1 MTSPPTVEAELGFAR
16 PDQVTSDHERPGLLR
31 ARTAARGTLEVW
43 DFRACSLRDMAD
55 AGADAVGLETTGFEA
70 VDISANSPLQA
81 TLAQVA
87 ADDRI
92 SEDTDQA
99 LRDALHGTTLR
110 LANGRGLRID
120 FVSEDGLINRRGG
133 PNRLAVNQGGADGRN
148 GHDAAVGVH
157 ADQDV
162 FGVPLRKLMDGKAPD
177 VFRHR
182 TPDGR
187 NDDSPTFLLN
197 LWIPIQQVTNPLVFM
212 DRSTLDQQRHQL
224 RYGLP
229 VEGFLDRDE
238 DERINDIWKF
248 LPDPGQEFW
257 FRSEMGPGH
266 AYVFDTLGTPHG
278 AACLP
283 GEDALEMLYL
293 RLDEAC
299 AAAAAAEDE
308 AGLTELTATA
318 PPELPDVTTDAI
330 RVAHARM
337 ADVLGRAVADA
348 EWIAEARSAMDA
360 VIRKSVEMR
369 IVATL
374 VD

>member
-16 PDQVTSDHERPGLLR
+16 PDQVAPDHERPGLLR
-31 ARTAARGTLEVW
+31 ARTEARGTPEVW
-43 DFRACSLRDMAD
+43 DFRACALRDMVD

-70 VDISANSPLQA
+70 VDISVNGTLQA
-81 TLAQVA
+81 ALAQIA

-92 SEDTDQA
+92 SEDTDRS

-133 PNRLAVNQGGADGRN
+133 PNRLAVNRGGADGRN
-148 GHDAAVGVH
+148 GHDAAMGVH

-212 DRSTLDQQRHQL
+212 DRATLDQERHQL

-283 GEDALEMLYL
+283 GEDALEALYL

-299 AAAAAAEDE
+299 TAAAAGDARK
-308 AGLTELTATA
+308 LTELAA
-318 PPELPDVTTDAI
+318 CPIPALPDITTEPI
-330 RVAHARM
+330 RVAHANM
-337 ADVLGRAVADA
+337 AGVLARAASTEAWV
-348 EWIAEARSAMDA
+348 AEARGAMDA